1 MSKDWV
7 ADVTEMHEKFG
18 FHEIVENMDAEKLRR
33 LLDFRVS
40 FMEEEHRELMDAHAA
55 GDAEGIID
63 ALIDT
68 CVVAIGTLDLF
79 DVDAH
84 EAWRRVH
91 EANMSK
97 ERGVKPNRPN
107 PLGLPDLMKPPGWVA
122 PTHDVPGALSTSCS
136 SEEKQ
141 PTDSVDFGF
150 DG

>member
-1 MSKDWV
+1 M
-7 ADVTEMHEKFG
+7 TEMHDKFG
-18 FHEIVENMDAEKLRR
+18 FHGIVENMDTEKLRR
-33 LLDFRVS
+33 LLDFRMS
-40 FMEEEHRELMDAHAA
+40 FMEEEHRELTDAHAA

-79 DVDAH
+79 GVNVN
-84 EAWRRVH
+84 EAWNRVH
-91 EANMSK
+91 AANMAK
-97 ERGVKPNRPN
+97 ERGIKPNRPN

-122 PTHDVPGALSTSCS
+122 PTHTENHGRMTEACS
-136 SEEKQ
+136 REEKQ

>member
-1 MSKDWV
+1 MSRDWV
-7 ADVTEMHEKFG
+7 ADVTEMHDKFG
-18 FHEIVENMDAEKLRR
+18 FHEIVENMDTEKLRR
-33 LLDFRVS
+33 LLDFRMS
-40 FMEEEHRELMDAHAA
+40 FMEEEHRELTDAHAA

-79 DVDAH
+79 GVNVN
-84 EAWRRVH
+84 EAWNRVH
-91 EANMSK
+91 AANMSK

-122 PTHDVPGALSTSCS
+122 PTHDAPAALSTASAR
-136 SEEKQ
+136 EERQ